1 MVLAWHT
8 LPSVRRQS
16 RFLNNSPRR
25 LFGEGVSRGEEV
37 WGGEE
42 GGQEME
48 EEEKESLAVNVSF
61 GTRLADQGAANIL
74 TFCSG

>member
-1 MVLAWHT
+1 
-8 LPSVRRQS
+8 
-16 RFLNNSPRR
+16 
-25 LFGEGVSRGEEV
+25 
-37 WGGEE
+37 
-42 GGQEME
+42 ME

>member
-25 LFGEGVSRGEEV
+25 LFGEEVSRGEEG

-42 GGQEME
+42 VE